1 MRITDEHE
9 PELAS
14 LGVSGRTEPIF
25 APGSDAAVSR
35 EAPVLTGDGVLDTQ
49 LENTRRIL
57 GARVWSMYRLV
68 LRVKALR
75 LWAVKRKESDH
86 AFPPS
91 LIKRDDH
98 PLVAVM
104 VRQAQELA
112 KIDAIDCS
120 GDPKQE
126 LMQVQVRLK
135 ALSDIQEN
143 AVKVEKLGT
152 ESLRQAKELLQTF
165 HAMAQQ
171 YKMHREKLDVA
182 TSDASDAELS
192 RIAARAKP
200 AEVMPVLPKA
210 KLENFMDP
218 NR

>member
-1 MRITDEHE
+1 MRVESHLDTDV
-9 PELAS
+9 AS
-14 LGVSGRTEPIF
+14 LIADRGAGPIT
-25 APGSDAAVSR
+25 APGSDVAQSR
-35 EAPVLTGDGVLDTQ
+35 EAPLVTGDGVMDTQ
-49 LENTRRIL
+49 LENMRRIL
-57 GARVWSMYRLV
+57 CARVWSMYQLV

-75 LWAVKRKESDH
+75 LWAVKRKDSDH

-126 LMQVQVRLK
+126 LMQIQVRLK

-152 ESLRQAKELLQTF
+152 EGLRQAQDLVKAF

-171 YKMHREKLDVA
+171 YKMHRERVDAASSDSSDSELARIVA
-182 TSDASDAELS
+182 
-192 RIAARAKP
+192 AAAKKP
-200 AEVMPVLPKA
+200 AP
-210 KLENFMDP
+210 KLETFLETT
-218 NR
+218 